1 MPGVAPPAGSGP
13 RIPRIPP
20 LRLARKFDD
29 MELLHSLLFMLNE
42 MSPYVLLGFLI
53 AGLMHAF
60 VPQRTFARHLSGRGF
75 GTVVKS
81 ALIGVPLPL
90 CSCGVLPAAIA
101 MHRNGASKAASTSFL
116 ISTPQTGV
124 DSIAATWSLLGPA
137 FAVLRPLAAL
147 ATAVLGGAAVGRSE
161 KEPAADIRTGE
172 AAGRATGPQSL
183 SGKCREALR
192 YGFVDLAGSIGGWL
206 VAGLIVA
213 ALITVYVPADFF
225 SALGDRPLLSM
236 IAVLIIAVPMY
247 VCATGSIPIALS
259 LVAKGLSPGTAF
271 VLLMA
276 GPAANFASFTLIAR
290 EMGRRAAVTY
300 LVSIILGAVAFG
312 LAIDYLLPARWF
324 AMGPARIA
332 AGCAHGFSLFP
343 SLCSGLLAVLLGTAI
358 VRRYSRRC
366 SDTHTTA
373 GTEAYTVRG
382 MSCSHCRAAVAA
394 SIGAVAGVERVDVD
408 LATGRVTVE
417 GAHDA
422 AAVVAAIRK
431 AGFDV
436 AE

>member
-1 MPGVAPPAGSGP
+1 
-13 RIPRIPP
+13 
-20 LRLARKFDD
+20 
-29 MELLHSLLFMLNE
+29 MLNE

-75 GTVVKS
+75 KSVVKS

-90 CSCGVLPAAIA
+90 CSCGVLPTAIA

-147 ATAVLGGAAVGRSE
+147 TTAVLGGTAVGRSE
-161 KEPAADIRTGE
+161 EEPAADVCTTGSDDV
-172 AAGRATGPQSL
+172 AARPQ
-183 SGKCREALR
+183 GFFDKCLAALR
-192 YGFVDLAGSIGGWL
+192 YGFVDLVGSIGGWL
-206 VAGLIVA
+206 VAGLIIA

-225 SALGDRPLLSM
+225 SVLGDKPLLSM
-236 IAVLIIAVPMY
+236 IAVLVIAVPMY

-259 LVAKGLSPGTAF
+259 LVLKGLSPGTAF

-276 GPAANFASFTLIAR
+276 GPAANFASFTLISR
-290 EMGRRAAVTY
+290 EMGRKAAAIY
-300 LVSIILGAVAFG
+300 LASIIFGAVAFG

-324 AMGPARIA
+324 VMGPARTVA
-332 AGCAHGFSLFP
+332 ECTHGFGLFS
-343 SLCSGLLAVLLGTAI
+343 SLCSALLVALLGTA
-358 VRRYSRRC
+358 VVKRYSRR
-366 SDTHTTA
+366 SKTINTT
-373 GTEAYTVRG
+373 TMTKVYIIRG
-382 MSCSHCRAAVAA
+382 MNCSHCRAAVAA
-394 SIGAVAGVERVDVD
+394 SIGSVEGVEQVDVD
-408 LATGRVTVE
+408 LATGKATVE
-417 GAHDA
+417 GTHDA
-422 AAVVAAIRK
+422 DAVVAAVRK